1 MDSNIIDELEDKRSE
16 REEKVLKEERIVS
29 GLRQLVTS
37 NKKNTLERRIS
48 KETNI
53 KSSEELINGVN
64 DKVLL
69 DVLSPEVME
78 NEKTKRRQKW
88 CLLFCLAAFL
98 VIQFWAVYKFT
109 NLIIQYSVGDDAEE
123 KIVDL
128 LLKFDVAY
136 ITSVIIE
143 LIAILKYIVKSVFDA
158 SITELIKIFKSNSSE
173 EEKSK

>member
-1 MDSNIIDELEDKRSE
+1 M
-16 REEKVLKEERIVS
+16 
-29 GLRQLVTS
+29 
-37 NKKNTLERRIS
+37 
-48 KETNI
+48 
-53 KSSEELINGVN
+53 
-64 DKVLL
+64 
-69 DVLSPEVME
+69 
-78 NEKTKRRQKW
+78 
-88 CLLFCLAAFL
+88 
-98 VIQFWAVYKFT
+98 YKFT

>member
-1 MDSNIIDELEDKRSE
+1 MRSSDFLDSNIIDELEDKRSE

-69 DVLSPEVME
+69 DV
-78 NEKTKRRQKW
+78 
-88 CLLFCLAAFL
+88 
-98 VIQFWAVYKFT
+98 
-109 NLIIQYSVGDDAEE
+109 
-123 KIVDL
+123 
-128 LLKFDVAY
+128 
-136 ITSVIIE
+136 
-143 LIAILKYIVKSVFDA
+143 
-158 SITELIKIFKSNSSE
+158 
-173 EEKSK
+173 

>member
-123 KIVDL
+123 KIV
-128 LLKFDVAY
+128 AY